1 MKGYI
6 IIKVLIKKYKGME
19 KEALDIFLLRFIY
32 KLEKSIL
39 PIKSLTKGIIMS
51 FTSEVANS
59 SKESQLQEQ

>member
-1 MKGYI
+1 
-6 IIKVLIKKYKGME
+6 ME

-59 SKESQLQEQ
+59 SK